1 MMERTMKNRRGRGLH
16 SRLNEYGEYGAYGDE
31 AQNGGGKG
39 ETMANVLGWFSIGLG
54 AVETAAP
61 GAVARFLGIP
71 NRDRLIRS
79 MGLREITAG
88 IGILTRERPARWVW
102 GRVAGDVV
110 DLAMLGA
117 AVPGSQ
123 RRDRVG
129 ISLALVTGI
138 MVLDVLCAK
147 QLASQT
153 T

>member
-16 SRLNEYGEYGAYGDE
+16 SRLNEYGDYGEYGE
-31 AQNGGGKG
+31 ELQNGGGKG
-39 ETMANVLGWFSIGLG
+39 EAMANVLGWFSIGLG

-61 GAVARFLGIP
+61 GAVARFLGIAP
-71 NRDRLIRS
+71 RDRLIRS

-88 IGILTRERPARWVW
+88 IGILTRERPSRWVW
-102 GRVAGDVV
+102 SRVAGDVM

-117 AVPGSQ
+117 AVPASQ

-129 ISLALVTGI
+129 ISLAVVTGI